1 MCNMS
6 DVRLS
11 NGSPPLERVDA
22 RLVDPS
28 RPPVCRRNL
37 FGRTSADSEETH
49 REFLD
54 KMRESQMAFKQ
65 KYNFDFEK
73 DKPLAPGNFEWEE
86 LGAEDAP
93 EFYSRP
99 QSIHKRVDLNGN
111 SDCQNTR
118 RKRPSSDDPDY
129 AQQSKQVN
137 DCRVTSELTPRK
149 SEPST

>member
-28 RPPVCRRNL
+28 RPSVCRNL
-37 FGRTSADSEETH
+37 FGRTAADAEETH
-49 REFLD
+49 REFMD
-54 KMRESQMAFKQ
+54 KMRESQRALEL

-73 DKPLAPGNFEWEE
+73 DKPLSPGNFEWEE
-86 LGAEDAP
+86 VDPKDAP

-99 QSIHKRVDLNGN
+99 PNNHKRVDLNGN

-118 RKRPSSDDPDY
+118 RKRPSSDDPG
-129 AQQSKQVN
+129 K
-137 DCRVTSELTPRK
+137 
-149 SEPST
+149 